1 MKKTLYLLKGR
12 GKVGVHFFLFET
24 GNGVFL
30 SINDMQETFKRGTK
44 KKKKKRG
51 REKLLT
57 GSLTD
62 LQALIPIYLFVYT
75 RRTKIQC
82 NSI

>member
-44 KKKKKRG
+44 QKKKKKEEG
-51 REKLLT
+51 RNY
-57 GSLTD
+57 
-62 LQALIPIYLFVYT
+62 LQGA
-75 RRTKIQC
+75 
-82 NSI
+82 